1 MNRAGI
7 YYGLTKIA
15 WAFVLLYIDISLGTL
30 NLLPDWAGY
39 LLIWQA
45 ISLLSGERRALEL
58 LRPFCLG
65 LGLWSAAGWLLTL
78 FSRSLSAGFLPLS
91 VVVRVVSIYLSFQL
105 LTDLAALAEQH
116 QGEGWTLD
124 RKLRFCRSVTA
135 VLSVIPFLP
144 LPWKDGVMLV
154 PSLLLIL
161 CQAAVSILILYYLFS
176 LRKFFR
182 ESDQAP

>member
-65 LGLWSAAGWLLTL
+65 LGLWSAADWLLTL

-91 VVVRVVSIYLSFQL
+91 VVVRVVFSCSPI
-105 LTDLAALAEQH
+105 
-116 QGEGWTLD
+116 W
-124 RKLRFCRSVTA
+124 
-135 VLSVIPFLP
+135 P
-144 LPWKDGVMLV
+144 PWRNNTRARAG
-154 PSLLLIL
+154 PWIGN
-161 CQAAVSILILYYLFS
+161 CAFAG
-176 LRKFFR
+176 
-182 ESDQAP
+182 A